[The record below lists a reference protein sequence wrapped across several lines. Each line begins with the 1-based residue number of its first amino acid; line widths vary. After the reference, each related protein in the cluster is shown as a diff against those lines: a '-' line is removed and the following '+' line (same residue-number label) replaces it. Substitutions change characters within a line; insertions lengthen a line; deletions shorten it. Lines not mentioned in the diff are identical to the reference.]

1 MVIRIIINSRAVI
14 LKHLGRVGF
23 LELTLE
29 SRYILY
35 NSEIGD
41 ILFPTPRPLTGL
53 KWLLRVKS
61 LKKRGAYLD
70 GDENMNIEKIIQHG
84 DTGKKGASLIDA

>member
-1 MVIRIIINSRAVI
+1 MAIRIIINSRAVI
-14 LKHLGRVGF
+14 RKHLGRVGF

-41 ILFPTPRPLTGL
+41 ILLSHL
-53 KWLLRVKS
+53 NS
-61 LKKRGAYLD
+61 
-70 GDENMNIEKIIQHG
+70 
-84 DTGKKGASLIDA
+84 